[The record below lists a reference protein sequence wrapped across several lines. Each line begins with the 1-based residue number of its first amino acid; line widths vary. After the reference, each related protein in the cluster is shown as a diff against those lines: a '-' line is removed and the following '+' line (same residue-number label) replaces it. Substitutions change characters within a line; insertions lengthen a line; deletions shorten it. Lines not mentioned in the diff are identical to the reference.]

1 MGGIKITPADSAFA
15 KCVKER
21 VNYTCERCGTRY
33 QEGHRGLH
41 CSHGLG
47 RGQWGT
53 RFVGLNAIAACYGC
67 HQIEGGNWMQ
77 RMLSEEQRLLL
88 REMAD
93 DTYRGKTC
101 RKTKGK
107 GEIAAHYRE
116 QFDLMRQARECGVTG
131 RIEFEDCL

>member
-1 MGGIKITPADSAFA
+1 MAIKITPADAAFG

-21 VNYTCERCGTRY
+21 ASHRCERCGTQY
-33 QEGHRGLH
+33 QEGDRGLH
-41 CSHGLG
+41 CSHGLS

-53 RFVGLNAIAACYGC
+53 RLSGLNAIAACYGC
-67 HQIEGGNWMQ
+67 HMKEGGNWLY
-77 RMLSEEQRLLL
+77 RLRTSEELALLH
-88 REMAD
+88 EMAN
-93 DTYRGKTC
+93 DTFRAKQY

-131 RIEFEDCL
+131 RIEFEDWL

>member
-1 MGGIKITPADSAFA
+1 MAIKITPADAAFS

-21 VNYTCERCGTRY
+21 AEWRCEKCHTQH
-33 QEGHRGLH
+33 QEGSRGLH
-41 CSHGLG
+41 CSHGIS

-53 RFVGLNAIAACYGC
+53 RFVGLNAIAACMAC
-67 HQIEGGNWMQ
+67 HLAEGGNWQQ
-77 RMLSEEQRLLL
+77 RMLTEEQRLLL

-107 GEIAAHYRE
+107 GEVAAHYRE

-131 RIEFEDCL
+131 RIEFEDWL

>member
-1 MGGIKITPADSAFA
+1 MGGIKITPADTAFS

-21 VNYTCERCGTRY
+21 ADWRCERCGTQY
-33 QEGHRGLH
+33 QDGDRGLH
-41 CSHGLG
+41 CSHGLS
-47 RGQWGT
+47 RGQWGV
-53 RFVGLNAIAACYGC
+53 RFTGLNATAACYGC

-131 RIEFEDCL
+131 RIEFEDWL